1 MRNCNILFPK
11 RLLIKNILSLKNNL
25 FFVQILV
32 FFAIVFAFHDVN
44 AQRNN
49 KNNVG
54 TRHAP
59 LLPNDTVLTTHI
71 TVSPEMI
78 KFLQEARIVR
88 LIVNN
93 TIPIQNYNILTQKML
108 TYLENNGFPFASV
121 YLDSIFTKNDTVF
134 ANLVI
139 DKNLR
144 CTFDSIA
151 VRGNLKIARNYLRA
165 YLNFKNN
172 RPYNESIVRQIPQLI
187 QEIPFAT
194 ETQPSSIE
202 FTENRASLYLHL
214 DKKRVNQ
221 FEGYIGLV
229 PVSDFTG
236 KIAVSGELNLHL
248 INLFTIGESI
258 DFQWRATE
266 RFSQFLELKANFPYL
281 FGTPLGVDGLFM
293 LDKKDTTY
301 LNMNYII
308 GLNYSFRGYNFAR
321 VYFDFETSNI
331 LDKTLYEA
339 SSFLSY
345 SDYRKSMYGFAFRF
359 RNLDFIYNPRKG
371 YDLNL
376 NIAVGT
382 RKIIENHNAG
392 DHYYEGVDLLTI
404 RYRAH
409 GKIKGYIP
417 LHKRWVV
424 MLGAEGGSLFGKQ
437 NLMNELFRIG
447 GMNSLQGFD
456 ELSIRASSYGI
467 GLVELRF
474 LMARIAYLNAF
485 FNGAWYEQKI
495 TGSYMHDF
503 PFGFGMGITFTTK
516 AGLFYLSY
524 ALGKQ
529 LDNPISFKAG
539 KIHFGLAV
547 QF

>member
-1 MRNCNILFPK
+1 VLNLQYFVSETFYYK
-11 RLLIKNILSLKNNL
+11 KYFSLKDNL
-25 FFVQILV
+25 FFVQIFI
-32 FFAIVFAFHDVN
+32 FFALFFAFNDVS
-44 AQRNN
+44 AQR
-49 KNNVG
+49 KNNIRALH
-54 TRHAP
+54 TAP
-59 LLPNDTVLTTHI
+59 IQNDTVYNTHI
-71 TVSPEMI
+71 TVSPEMV
-78 KFLQEARIVR
+78 KFLQEARIAR
-88 LIVNN
+88 LMANN
-93 TIPIQNYNILTQKML
+93 TIPIQNYNTLTQKML
-108 TYLENNGFPFASV
+108 NYLENNGFPFASI
-121 YLDSIFTKNDTVF
+121 YLDSILTRNDTVF

-144 CTFDSIA
+144 CTFDTIA
-151 VRGNLKIARNYLRA
+151 VRGNLKIARSYLRA

-172 RPYNESIVRQIPQLI
+172 KPYNESIVRQIPRLI

-194 ETQPSSIE
+194 ETQASDIE
-202 FTENRASLYLHL
+202 FTEDKASLYLYL

-221 FEGYIGLV
+221 FDGYIGLV
-229 PVSDFTG
+229 PVSDLTG

-258 DFQWRATE
+258 DLQWRSTE

-281 FGTPLGVDGLFM
+281 FGTPFGVDGLFM

-308 GLNYSFRGYNFAR
+308 GLNYSFWGYNSAR

-331 LDKTLYEA
+331 LDKTLYENA
-339 SSFLSY
+339 DFLSY

-359 RNLDFIYNPRKG
+359 RRLDFIYNPRKG

-382 RKIIENHNAG
+382 RKIIESPNASA
-392 DHYYEGVDLLTI
+392 HYYEDVDLLAI
-404 RYRAH
+404 RYRTY
-409 GKIKGYIP
+409 GKIKGYVP
-417 LHKRWVV
+417 LHKRWVLV
-424 MLGAEGGSLFGKQ
+424 LGAEGGSLFGKQ

-467 GLVELRF
+467 GLAELRF
-474 LMARIAYLNAF
+474 LIARIAYLNTF

-495 TGSYMHDF
+495 TGNYLNDF
-503 PFGFGMGITFTTK
+503 PFGFGAGITFTTK

-529 LDNPISFKAG
+529 LGNPISFKTG

>member
-1 MRNCNILFPK
+1 M
-11 RLLIKNILSLKNNL
+11 KNNL
-25 FFVQILV
+25 FFAQILIFFAV
-32 FFAIVFAFHDVN
+32 FFVNVHVN
-44 AQRNN
+44 AHV
-49 KNNVG
+49 VG
-54 TRHAP
+54 ARRALP
-59 LLPNDTVLTTHI
+59 LPNDNDTVFKTQI
-71 TVSPEMI
+71 TVSPETA
-78 KFLQEARIVR
+78 KFLQEARATR
-88 LIVNN
+88 LMVNN
-93 TIPIQNYNILTQKML
+93 TIPIQNYNTLTKKML
-108 TYLENNGFPFASV
+108 TYLENNGFPFASI
-121 YLDSIFTKNDTVF
+121 YLDSIFARNDTVF

-139 DKNLR
+139 DKNVH
-144 CTFDSIA
+144 CTFDSIV
-151 VRGNLKIARNYLRA
+151 VRGNLKIARSFLKG
-165 YLNFKNN
+165 YLNFRSKK
-172 RPYNESIVRQIPQLI
+172 PYNESIVKQIPQLI
-187 QEIPFAT
+187 QEIPFAA
-194 ETQPSSIE
+194 ETQPSAVE
-202 FTENRASLYLHL
+202 FTEDKASLYLHL

-221 FEGYIGLV
+221 FDGYIGLV
-229 PVSDFTG
+229 PVSDLTG

-248 INLFTIGESI
+248 VNLFTIGESI
-258 DFQWRATE
+258 DLQWRATE

-281 FGTPLGVDGLFM
+281 FGTPFGVDGLFM

-301 LNMNYII
+301 LNMNYVI
-308 GLNYSFRGYNFAR
+308 GLNYSFRGFNFAR

-331 LDKTLYEA
+331 LDKTLYET
-339 SSFLSY
+339 SDFLSY

-376 NIAVGT
+376 NLAVGT
-382 RKIIENHNAG
+382 RKIIENHNA
-392 DHYYEGVDLLTI
+392 DDYYYEGVDLLTV
-404 RYRAH
+404 RYRLH

-417 LHKRWVV
+417 LHKRWVIA
-424 MLGAEGGSLFGKQ
+424 LGAEGGSLLGKQ

-467 GLVELRF
+467 GLLELRF

-485 FNGAWYEQKI
+485 FNGSWYEQKSI
-495 TGSYMHDF
+495 SSYTHDF
-503 PFGFGMGITFTTK
+503 PFGFGMGVTFTTK

-529 LDNPISFKAG
+529 LENPISFKTG